1 MNIHNLSA
9 SEKILLAEELWES
22 VRAEADNAELPE
34 SHRLELDRRLAQF
47 EIDEDVGDDWE
58 SVKRRIVAE

>member
-1 MNIHNLSA
+1 MHIQNLSA
-9 SEKILLAEELWES
+9 SEKILLVEELWES

-47 EIDEDVGDDWE
+47 EIDEDAGDDWTLAK
-58 SVKRRIVAE
+58 SRVVIT